1 MVIVIN
7 AFSAKV
13 GGGKTYLYNL
23 LENLPEEQA
32 QVYIFGYDDLDR
44 FQTENVRR
52 IRTRFPVYNPV
63 LRLFWERFILPVW
76 LSKLQADLLFCPG
89 GVVNTRPPAG
99 CRVVTMFRNMLP
111 FDKQALAGAK
121 SLKLKFKNYLL
132 KRRMLASMVS
142 ADLVIFI
149 SDYARRIIEQYISV
163 KQAVTIAHGIANDFF
178 VVNDVSERPALP
190 FSGKYILYVS
200 RFEFYKRH
208 LQLVK
213 AYTLLSDSIRD
224 EYKLLI
230 VGGGKGPAATEVHDF
245 VATQGLDESVFL
257 LGEFPYSSLP
267 ALYKHASLFTFM
279 SACENCPNILL
290 EAMGAG
296 VPIVSSDYAPMPEFG
311 GDAVRYVSP
320 DDPQQISQVLSGTLT
335 DPMLLNALSKSV
347 AERSLDYK
355 WSRTAMLTWRAL
367 FKVANT

>member
-1 MVIVIN
+1 MIVVIN

-23 LENLPEEQA
+23 LENLPEEQV
-32 QVYIFGYDDLDR
+32 QVYVFGYDDLDR
-44 FQTENVRR
+44 FQAENVRR

-111 FDKQALAGAK
+111 FDEQALAGAK
-121 SLKLKFKNYLL
+121 SIRLKFKNYLL
-132 KRRMLASMVS
+132 KKRMLASMAS

-149 SDYARRIIEQYISV
+149 SDYARRVVERHIPV
-163 KQAVTIAHGIANDFF
+163 KQAVTIAHGIGNDFF
-178 VVNDVSERPALP
+178 VVNNAPERPVLP

-213 AYTLLSDSIRD
+213 AYALLSDSIRD

-230 VGGGKGPAATEVHDF
+230 VGGGSGQAAAEVHDF
-245 VATQGLDESVFL
+245 VARQGLDASVFL
-257 LGEFPYSSLP
+257 LGEYSYAALP

-320 DDPQQISQVLSGTLT
+320 DDPQQVSQVLADTLS
-335 DPMLLNALSKSV
+335 DPTLLNTLSARV
-347 AERSLDYK
+347 VERSLHYK